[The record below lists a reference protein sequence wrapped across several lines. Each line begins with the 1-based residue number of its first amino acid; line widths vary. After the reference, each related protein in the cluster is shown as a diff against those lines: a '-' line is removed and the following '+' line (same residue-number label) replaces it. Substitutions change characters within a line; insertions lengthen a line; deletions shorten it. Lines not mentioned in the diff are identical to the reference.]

1 MKYYVLKAYG
11 KTPQLE
17 IIDDAIPLLLE
28 DNILVEVSYSAIND
42 YDWSLSTGIPF
53 LYRLMFG
60 LLRPKLKPGME
71 MSGEVKKTGTIIK
84 NFKIGDRVC
93 GDLSEDRFSS
103 FATHVLVKDKS
114 VTKIPDK
121 MSLEEAA
128 SLPHAG
134 LLAQQSIELL
144 NNKEFKK
151 SLDKRCWWR
160 CWNFKFSNAKK

>member
-28 DNILVEVSYSAIND
+28 DDILVEVSYSAIND

-71 MSGEVKKTGTIIK
+71 ICKLIAHHRLVT
-84 NFKIGDRVC
+84 
-93 GDLSEDRFSS
+93 S
-103 FATHVLVKDKS
+103 FIYIL
-114 VTKIPDK
+114 
-121 MSLEEAA
+121 
-128 SLPHAG
+128 
-134 LLAQQSIELL
+134 IELFYQHL
-144 NNKEFKK
+144 CIFQ
-151 SLDKRCWWR
+151 R
-160 CWNFKFSNAKK
+160 